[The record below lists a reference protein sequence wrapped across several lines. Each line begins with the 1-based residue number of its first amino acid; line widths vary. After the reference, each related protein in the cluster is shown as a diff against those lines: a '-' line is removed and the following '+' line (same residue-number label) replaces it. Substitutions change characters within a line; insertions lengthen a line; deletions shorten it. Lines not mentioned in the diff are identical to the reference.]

1 MIICINRASMSNIIC
16 DGAGKKNIC
25 AFVLKI
31 FVHLSKL
38 YFAAGRRSANIF
50 K

>member
-1 MIICINRASMSNIIC
+1 MIICINHASMSNIIC
-16 DGAGKKNIC
+16 VGAGEK
-25 AFVLKI
+25 V

-38 YFAAGRRSANIF
+38 YFAGGGPAQRANIF